1 MHHNR
6 FTTTLISW
14 YRQHGRD
21 LPWRHTRNPYAIW
34 LSEVIMQ
41 QTRIAQGRAYWE
53 RFISRFP
60 TVASLASASEDEV
73 LRMWQGLGYYSR
85 ARNLHEAARQIVSRG
100 SFPDNLADIR
110 RLKGVGTY
118 TAAAV
123 ASFAFGIRA
132 AAVDGNAYRV
142 LSRVFAI
149 DTPVN
154 STEGKHLFQQLAD
167 SLMADLPAAEEAGD
181 FNQAMMDFGAT
192 CCTPKAPKCPECPF
206 MATCEALHSGR
217 IAELPVKN
225 RTTKVKERRMA
236 YVFISCQGHCALHRR
251 GAGDIWQGL
260 WEPCVF
266 EGEPLPE
273 WDGTLTL
280 LNSNVRHVLTHRVIL
295 ADFYLLQTDVRPE
308 LPADFVWIKQ
318 EDVSRYAVPRLVERL
333 LEAIGRR
340 GLL

>member
-1 MHHNR
+1 
-6 FTTTLISW
+6 
-14 YRQHGRD
+14 
-21 LPWRHTRNPYAIW
+21 
-34 LSEVIMQ
+34 
-41 QTRIAQGRAYWE
+41 
-53 RFISRFP
+53 
-60 TVASLASASEDEV
+60 
-73 LRMWQGLGYYSR
+73 
-85 ARNLHEAARQIVSRG
+85 
-100 SFPDNLADIR
+100 
-110 RLKGVGTY
+110 
-118 TAAAV
+118 
-123 ASFAFGIRA
+123 
-132 AAVDGNAYRV
+132 
-142 LSRVFAI
+142 
-149 DTPVN
+149 
-154 STEGKHLFQQLAD
+154 
-167 SLMADLPAAEEAGD
+167 
-181 FNQAMMDFGAT
+181 
-192 CCTPKAPKCPECPF
+192 

-217 IAELPVKN
+217 VAELPVKN

-273 WDGTLTL
+273 WEGTLTL
-280 LNSNVRHVLTHRVIL
+280 LSSNVRHVLTHRVIL

>member
-1 MHHNR
+1 MPHNL

-60 TVASLASASEDEV
+60 TAAGLASASEDEV

-118 TAAAV
+118 TAAAI

-142 LSRVFAI
+142 LSRVFGI
-149 DTPVN
+149 DIPIN

-167 SLMADLPAAEEAGD
+167 SLIADLPAAEEAGD

-217 IAELPVKN
+217 VAELPVKN
-225 RTTKVKERRMA
+225 RTQR
-236 YVFISCQGHCALHRR
+236 
-251 GAGDIWQGL
+251 
-260 WEPCVF
+260 
-266 EGEPLPE
+266 
-273 WDGTLTL
+273 
-280 LNSNVRHVLTHRVIL
+280 
-295 ADFYLLQTDVRPE
+295 
-308 LPADFVWIKQ
+308 
-318 EDVSRYAVPRLVERL
+318 
-333 LEAIGRR
+333 
-340 GLL
+340 

>member
-1 MHHNR
+1 
-6 FTTTLISW
+6 
-14 YRQHGRD
+14 
-21 LPWRHTRNPYAIW
+21 
-34 LSEVIMQ
+34 
-41 QTRIAQGRAYWE
+41 
-53 RFISRFP
+53 
-60 TVASLASASEDEV
+60 
-73 LRMWQGLGYYSR
+73 MWQGLGYYSR

-118 TAAAV
+118 TAAAI
-123 ASFAFGIRA
+123 ASFAFGIRV

-217 IAELPVKN
+217 VAELPVKN

-236 YVFISCQGHCALHRR
+236 YVFISCQGYCALHRR

-280 LNSNVRHVLTHRVIL
+280 LSSNVRHVLTHRVIL

>member
-1 MHHNR
+1 MHHNH
-6 FTTTLISW
+6 FTTTLVSW

-53 RFISRFP
+53 RFISHFP
-60 TVASLASASEDEV
+60 TAAGLASASEDEV

-118 TAAAV
+118 TAAAI

-142 LSRVFAI
+142 LSRVFGI

-167 SLMADLPAAEEAGD
+167 SLIADLPAAEEAGD

-236 YVFISCQGHCALHRR
+236 YVFISCQGYCALHRR

-266 EGEPLPE
+266 EGGPLPE
-273 WDGTLTL
+273 WEGTLTL
-280 LNSNVRHVLTHRVIL
+280 LSSNVRHVLTHRVIL

-333 LEAIGRR
+333 LEAIGHR